1 MNKIYINNDIKEFEY
16 PYISI
21 KVNGKIFDYPES
33 VFSIAAKREY
43 NGISKLELH
52 LKNKLG
58 IFEEVIMSELGI
70 FTPNSAI
77 EVWMGEWIGK
87 ETYCAFK
94 GTIIKLSTNENDE
107 NLSIEAKHVAE
118 EMTKIRKLRSF
129 KEKSYIDIIKDICS
143 EYNIEPSIDED
154 SVVPPQD
161 PPQYNVTDWDFI
173 NILAETIGLM
183 VFTTPEGISVR
194 KPDFQKDAIKISN
207 EDIKKIEINN
217 DSRKSPKNYIVQAW
231 NYTEQEPDGE
241 SPESTDSAK
250 DLKVLSMSSQEDSR
264 MMEIYQKAL
273 SMRNDLAFLRGKL
286 TIFGRAPILPND
298 VLDIEAVKKKF
309 GKNVIVSSVLQVIS
323 SEEAEATEE
332 TKKMVEMD
340 QWETLIE
347 FGYDDTAYLNRFD
360 DVVANPSMGTIPCT
374 NGLQIAKV
382 EGIENDPQEQGRI
395 CIRLA
400 NSLDTKMWA
409 RLATLDA
416 GDGRGTFFMPEI
428 GDEVVVGFVDDNP
441 GQAVVLGMLH
451 SGKAKTPFEQSEEN
465 NIKGYV
471 SRGKIIVQF
480 DDEKKSLLIE
490 TPGGNKVLISD
501 EDKGISMED
510 QNGNTLVLNDQG
522 ITMESQ
528 KKITIKASQDVVIE
542 GSNVN
547 IKANAQLKIDGTT
560 GAELSAKGNTVVKGA
575 MVQIN

>member
-1 MNKIYINNDIKEFEY
+1 MNKICVNNDKKEFEY

-21 KVNGKIFDYPES
+21 KVNGKLIDYQES
-33 VFSIAAKREY
+33 VFSVAVKNEY
-43 NGISKLELH
+43 NRISTLEMH
-52 LKNKLG
+52 LINKVG
-58 IFEEVIMSELGI
+58 IFEDVIISEKNI
-70 FTPNSAI
+70 FTADSSI
-77 EVWMGEWIGK
+77 EIWIGGK
-87 ETYCAFK
+87 FEEETYCAFK
-94 GTIIKLSTNENDE
+94 GTIIQLGTYENEKKLRV
-107 NLSIEAKHVAE
+107 IAKHAAE
-118 EMTKIRKLRSF
+118 VMTKNRKLRSF
-129 KEKSYIDIIKDICS
+129 GNKAVTDIIKDICR
-143 EYNIEPSIDED
+143 EYDIEPFVDEVSGEQPVIED
-154 SVVPPQD
+154 S
-161 PPQYNVTDWDFI
+161 QYNVTDWDFI
-173 NILAETIGLM
+173 NIRAEALGLM
-183 VFTTPEGISVR
+183 VFTTPEGICVR
-194 KPDFQKDAIKISN
+194 KPDFQKETITLTEN
-207 EDIKKIEINN
+207 DIVKFEINK
-217 DSRKSPKNYIVQAW
+217 DSRYNHKNYFVQAW
-231 NYTEQEPDGE
+231 NFTKQETEGE
-241 SPESTDSAK
+241 CPESVDSK
-250 DLKVLSMSSQEDSR
+250 ENMQILSMSSHEDSN
-264 MMEIYQKAL
+264 MTETYQNAL
-273 SMRNDLAFLRGKL
+273 SMRNDLAYLRGKL
-286 TIFGRAPILPND
+286 TIVGQAPIFPND
-298 VLDIEAVKKKF
+298 VLHLDDVWEKF
-309 GKNVIVSSVLQVIS
+309 GMNVIVSKVVQAIS
-323 SEEAEATEE
+323 A
-332 TKKMVEMD
+332 D
-340 QWETLIE
+340 GWETNIE

-360 DVVANPSMGTIPCT
+360 DVVANPSMGTIPRT

-382 EGIENDPQEQGRI
+382 EGIVKDPLEQGRI
-395 CIRLA
+395 YIRLA

-465 NIKGYV
+465 HIKGYV
-471 SRGKIIVQF
+471 SREKIIVQF

-547 IKANAQLKIDGTT
+547 IKANAQLKAEGTK
-560 GAELSAKGNTVVKGA
+560 GAELSAKGTTVVKGA